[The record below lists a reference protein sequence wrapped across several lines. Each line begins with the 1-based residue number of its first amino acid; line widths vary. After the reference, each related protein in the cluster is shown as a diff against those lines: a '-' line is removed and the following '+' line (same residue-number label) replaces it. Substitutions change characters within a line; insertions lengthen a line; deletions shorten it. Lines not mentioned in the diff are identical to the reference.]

1 MQEPTRPTVTTRRVC
16 FFVASAALAAPVLA
30 QVTGGTG
37 GSDIDTEL
45 RRLFVKSFDLFT
57 VLLVLG
63 SVISVAVIIQC
74 VWEIRRKNIVPP
86 HAAETISRLAKFGRW
101 GELRDYVTRED
112 DSMVSRVV
120 RAALDSPGADRS
132 AIREAA
138 ELAAGEESARWF
150 RKIEPLNVVGNLG
163 PLLGLAG
170 TVWGMIIAFTTLTA
184 GGGQADPN
192 ALAGGIA
199 KALFHTLLG
208 LLLAVPSLLTF
219 GLYRTAVDK
228 HCTRAMGV
236 AGDVVEVLPES
247 PDLRGVVT
255 RVDQPGAAPVAAS
268 TSSRAPEPA
277 GARR

>member
-1 MQEPTRPTVTTRRVC
+1 MQDTTRPYLIR
-16 FFVASAALAAPVLA
+16 ASTMLAAVLMLAAPALA
-30 QVTGGTG
+30 QGTG
-37 GSDIDTEL
+37 APATDIDSEL

-57 VLLVLG
+57 ILLILG
-63 SVISVAVIIQC
+63 SIVSVAVIIQC
-74 VWEIRRKNIVPP
+74 IWEIRRKNIVPP

-112 DSMVSRVV
+112 DSMLARIV
-120 RAALDSPGADRS
+120 RTALDSPGNDRS
-132 AIREAA
+132 AVREAA

-150 RKIEPLNVVGNLG
+150 RKVEPLNVIGNLG

-219 GLYRTAVDK
+219 GLYRTFIDK
-228 HCTRAMGV
+228 HCTRAMGI
-236 AGDVVEVLPES
+236 AGDVVEQLPES
-247 PDLRGVVT
+247 PAERGVAA
-255 RVDQPGAAPVAAS
+255 RVEHPGAALAPAR
-268 TSSRAPEPA
+268 TPEPA
-277 GARR
+277 GSRN